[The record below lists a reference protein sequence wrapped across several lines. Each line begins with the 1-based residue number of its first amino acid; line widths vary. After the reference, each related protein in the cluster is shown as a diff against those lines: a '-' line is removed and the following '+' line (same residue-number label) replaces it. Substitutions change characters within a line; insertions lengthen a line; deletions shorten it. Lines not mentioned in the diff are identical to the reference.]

1 MKNIIAVAMLSG
13 LSFISYAEPAKT
25 KDIDQLMQLMNVD
38 STLDSI
44 YAQTRQMMVGMNKQ
58 LGIKPSEQ
66 ALFDDHLNDVMN
78 VMQKKMNWGTMKD
91 PMSKIYLDNYTEKEI
106 KDMITFYESET
117 GRSMVKKMPKVMTQ
131 RGVQFN

>member
-44 YAQTRQMMVGMNKQ
+44 YAQTRQMMVGMNK
-58 LGIKPSEQ
+58 
-66 ALFDDHLNDVMN
+66 
-78 VMQKKMNWGTMKD
+78 
-91 PMSKIYLDNYTEKEI
+91 
-106 KDMITFYESET
+106 
-117 GRSMVKKMPKVMTQ
+117 
-131 RGVQFN
+131 